1 MSNPVVRVHPGF
13 GWMVF
18 LLSLALL
25 PPQASAQ
32 GLGPIPADYL
42 DVRPHRYTYLSA
54 SGVDYSFERTDLA
67 GEAVVHPTAL
77 NFGPDGRLYVAQ
89 ENGLVV
95 AYTIERMGPQAY
107 TVTAEEVLRQ
117 VKLDTQN
124 HDDDGEPN
132 DSTVAQGPFQLN
144 LDTQRQA
151 TGVLVVGTAS
161 IPVIYV
167 SSSDPR
173 QGGVGGVHDT
183 DLDTNSGVISRLTKQ
198 GNSWVKVD
206 LVRGLPRSEEQ
217 HAPNGMVYD
226 EATNILYLATGGITN
241 AGAPAENFGRT
252 NEYALSA
259 AILAI
264 DLTMLEAMPVLTDD
278 AGASYV
284 YDLPTLDDPTRPN
297 VNGIDD
303 PTAEGYDGIDVNDPF
318 GGNDGLNQAKVIPDG
333 PVQLFATGFRNPYDI
348 VMTRTPGREG
358 RFYTVDNGA
367 NAGWGG
373 IPMGEQEYTQAG
385 ESGVCTNDYDPSE
398 PGSNAAAGN
407 DNKVNNLNGLHYIRE
422 VDPGHR
428 YYGGH
433 PNPVRGNPMGAGLYT
448 YDDVTG
454 VFRTSTTG
462 DNPLPADW
470 PPVPESAAYA
480 AECDFRN
487 SGEGDGA
494 LANYVPSTNGIA
506 EYTATNFDGG
516 LQGAILSVGMNGDV
530 YIAKLNEAGDQVI
543 EGDASGVAVLFP
555 SIGGV
560 PLDLVAQGDDDPFP
574 GTIWTA
580 NYLGES
586 ITVFEPMES
595 GGVAIEDGDGMPGS
609 YTLYGNY
616 PNPFDVATTVVF
628 DLPTAA
634 NVRLEVFDVLGRRA
648 LALPEV
654 AVPAGSNRQLEIQGG
669 ELSAGAY
676 VYRLTI
682 RQGAD
687 TRILS
692 GGMTVAR

>member
-1 MSNPVVRVHPGF
+1 MVVP
-13 GWMVF
+13 F
-18 LLSLALL
+18 LLTLL
-25 PPQASAQ
+25 PSQAIAQ

-42 DVRPHRYTYLSA
+42 DPRPHRYTYLSA
-54 SGVDYSFERTDLA
+54 SGADYTFERTDLA
-67 GEAVVHPTAL
+67 GESLVHPTAL
-77 NFGPDGRLYVAQ
+77 TFGPDGRLYVGQ

-95 AYTIERMGPQAY
+95 VFTVDRVGPRDYQ
-107 TVTAEEVLRQ
+107 VTNEEIIRA
-117 VKLDTQN
+117 VKLDVRN

-132 DSTVAQGPFQLN
+132 DSTVAQGPWQLN
-144 LDTQRQA
+144 LDTQRQV
-151 TGVLVVGTAS
+151 TGILVIGTAS
-161 IPVIYV
+161 NPAIYV

-183 DLDTNSGVISRLTKQ
+183 NLDTNSGVISRLTKQ
-198 GNSWVKVD
+198 GSSWVKVD

-217 HAPNGMVYD
+217 HAPNGMAYD
-226 EATNILYLATGGITN
+226 EAANMLYLASGGITN
-241 AGAPAENFGRT
+241 AGAPSENFGRT
-252 NEYALSA
+252 TEYALSA
-259 AILAI
+259 AILSI
-264 DLTMLEAMPVLTDD
+264 DLTMIEAMPVLTDD
-278 AGASYV
+278 TGTSYV
-284 YDLPTLDDPTRPN
+284 YDIPTLDDPTRPN
-297 VNGIDD
+297 ANGIDD

-318 GGNDGLNQAKVIPDG
+318 GGNDGLNQAKVVPGG

-348 VMTRTPGREG
+348 VITRTPGREG

-373 IPMGEQEYTQAG
+373 HPVGEGTYPGPNAG
-385 ESGVCTNDYDPSE
+385 QCTNDYDPAE
-398 PGSNAAAGN
+398 PGSTGPGPN
-407 DNKVNNLNGLHYIRE
+407 DDKVNNLNGLHYIRE

-428 YYGGH
+428 YYAGH
-433 PNPVRGNPMGAGLYT
+433 PNPVRGNPLGAGLYT

-470 PPVPESAAYA
+470 PPVPESEAYA

-494 LANYVPSTNGIA
+494 LANYVPSTNGIT
-506 EYTATNFDGG
+506 EYTATDFDGG

-530 YIAKLNEAGDQVI
+530 YIAKLNEAGDQVV
-543 EGDASGVAVLFP
+543 EGDANGVAVLFP
-555 SIGGV
+555 AIGGV

-595 GGVAIEDGDGMPGS
+595 GGVAIEDGDGLPGS

-616 PNPFDVATTVVF
+616 PNPFDAATTVVF
-628 DLPTAA
+628 DLPAAA
-634 NVRLEVFDVLGRRA
+634 NVRLQVYDVLGREA
-648 LALPEV
+648 LSLPEV
-654 AVPAGSNRQLEIQGG
+654 ALPAGSNRQIDIQGHD
-669 ELSAGAY
+669 LAAGAY

-682 RQGAD
+682 RQGAT
-687 TRILS
+687 TRTLS